1 MGFHVDKEL
10 EDVKEFMNLR
20 KNKVIS
26 SDESK
31 QLQLNLADEF
41 VKAKMKKMKW
51 YVRFYNWLNKTFTEQ
66 ILFKNNKKELEDLKL
81 KHAQGEVYI
90 PTELEK
96 IMKIEAVEVI
106 KQYYDNIEGGEE
118 LTLLLN
124 KTKGDS
130 SLNLLQITN
139 FDKKIKL
146 NMMRMTY
153 EFTKPGPMIIRLIET
168 MFYIIISQTQNLIYI
183 SMILS
188 MYMNA
193 GLISIFYPLTVFGYA
208 LIEESRPNM
217 KYW

>member
-1 MGFHVDKEL
+1 VGFHVDAEL
-10 EDVKEFMNLR
+10 ENVKEFMNLR

>member
-1 MGFHVDKEL
+1 
-10 EDVKEFMNLR
+10 
-20 KNKVIS
+20 
-26 SDESK
+26 
-31 QLQLNLADEF
+31 
-41 VKAKMKKMKW
+41 MKW

>member
-1 MGFHVDKEL
+1 VGFHVDKEL

-26 SDESK
+26 SDDSK

-217 KYW
+217 

>member
-1 MGFHVDKEL
+1 
-10 EDVKEFMNLR
+10 VKEFMNLR

-217 KYW
+217 

>member
-1 MGFHVDKEL
+1 MGFHVDQEQ

-66 ILFKNNKKELEDLKL
+66 ILFKNNKKELEDLKI

-168 MFYIIISQTQNLIYI
+168 VFYIIISQTQNLIYI

>member
-1 MGFHVDKEL
+1 MGFHVDAEL
-10 EDVKEFMNLR
+10 ENVKEFMNLR